1 MKSLSLTLLCSLLW
15 LISWCQISNSILL
28 SGNWYKIAVGETGIY
43 KITYNDLINMG
54 VDVNS
59 INPKNIRIYGNGAGM
74 LPELNSQNRPD
85 DLAENAIKVIG
96 EDDNVFDVNDYILF
110 YAQSP
115 VTSNVRQNN
124 TGFEHKM
131 NLYTD
136 STYYF
141 LNTDIGLGKRITLRP
156 SLTDTPNYIVTSFD
170 DFQYHEVDL
179 FNLLKSGKLW
189 LGEKFDSIL
198 TYNLSFYFP
207 NIDTNQINYKASVA
221 ARSGVTSSFSIL
233 ANAQNILNLNVAF
246 VQLYSITSNYFN
258 ITTGIANFNSLS
270 DTLNLSLTYNI
281 GDSTS
286 IGWLDY
292 FEINARRKLIMSGSQ
307 MLFRDMTSQGIGN
320 ISKFIV
326 LNSPISTEVW
336 DVSYPLNIKEQLTVT
351 NGINKEFIVNT
362 DSLKEFIAFD
372 NTSFLTPQFI
382 KQVTNQNLHGL
393 SSANMLI
400 VTNPLFVNEANQL
413 SNHHISYDNI
423 SVKVVTTEQIY
434 NEFSSGAQ
442 DLSAIRDFTR
452 LMYQKGQDISDSL
465 SQILLF
471 GDASYDYKNR
481 ITNNT
486 NFVPT
491 FESLA
496 SSAPI
501 SSVAS
506 DDFFTLLDSLENG
519 LIGSM
524 DIGVGRLPVKTQNEA
539 QDVDN
544 KIINYSTNPNT
555 FKNWRTDLCFIADDE
570 DSNEHISHANIITNT
585 IDTSYD
591 CYNINKIYLD
601 DYIEVYDTLGSSY
614 PSVNQAIENQFLNG
628 SLVMSYVGHGN
639 ETQLAS
645 EKVLTL
651 ATIQSLTN
659 IDNLPFFY
667 VSGCEFG
674 KFDKPEITSGS
685 EGLILNPLGG
695 CIGLIASDRITF
707 SSSSFVLS
715 HKFYDYLFERNQ
727 NGEHYKLGEILKI
740 AKNLTSSEADINK
753 RTYLLLGDPAL
764 KLSYPEYNVVTT
776 QINDIN
782 IQNQLDTLF
791 PGDTINIKGFVADN
805 SGNTINSFYGTIY
818 YKLYDKERMDTT
830 LGNNVNTIYLFLR
843 QDSVLLQGNDNVVN
857 GMFQI
862 QFVVPNNLSS
872 GYGFPKFSYYATN
885 NLIDAMGCFEDIVM
899 SGSQTSIAD
908 NIFNEMQ
915 INIYPTITSDKL
927 FVKMSSENVDK
938 LRVNINDLTGRNVFN
953 RNYTKSDFT
962 DFSIDVSILE
972 KGLYVINFFD
982 KTNSIS
988 RKFIK
993 K

>member
-1 MKSLSLTLLCSLLW
+1 
-15 LISWCQISNSILL
+15 
-28 SGNWYKIAVGETGIY
+28 
-43 KITYNDLINMG
+43 
-54 VDVNS
+54 
-59 INPKNIRIYGNGAGM
+59 
-74 LPELNSQNRPD
+74 
-85 DLAENAIKVIG
+85 
-96 EDDNVFDVNDYILF
+96 
-110 YAQSP
+110 
-115 VTSNVRQNN
+115 
-124 TGFEHKM
+124 
-131 NLYTD
+131 
-136 STYYF
+136 
-141 LNTDIGLGKRITLRP
+141 
-156 SLTDTPNYIVTSFD
+156 
-170 DFQYHEVDL
+170 
-179 FNLLKSGKLW
+179 
-189 LGEKFDSIL
+189 
-198 TYNLSFYFP
+198 
-207 NIDTNQINYKASVA
+207 
-221 ARSGVTSSFSIL
+221 
-233 ANAQNILNLNVAF
+233 
-246 VQLYSITSNYFN
+246 
-258 ITTGIANFNSLS
+258 
-270 DTLNLSLTYNI
+270 
-281 GDSTS
+281 
-286 IGWLDY
+286 
-292 FEINARRKLIMSGSQ
+292 
-307 MLFRDMTSQGIGN
+307 
-320 ISKFIV
+320 
-326 LNSPISTEVW
+326 
-336 DVSYPLNIKEQLTVT
+336 
-351 NGINKEFIVNT
+351 
-362 DSLKEFIAFD
+362 
-372 NTSFLTPQFI
+372 
-382 KQVTNQNLHGL
+382 
-393 SSANMLI
+393 
-400 VTNPLFVNEANQL
+400 
-413 SNHHISYDNI
+413 
-423 SVKVVTTEQIY
+423 
-434 NEFSSGAQ
+434 
-442 DLSAIRDFTR
+442 
-452 LMYQKGQDISDSL
+452 
-465 SQILLF
+465 
-471 GDASYDYKNR
+471 
-481 ITNNT
+481 
-486 NFVPT
+486 
-491 FESLA
+491 
-496 SSAPI
+496 
-501 SSVAS
+501 
-506 DDFFTLLDSLENG
+506 
-519 LIGSM
+519 
-524 DIGVGRLPVKTQNEA
+524 
-539 QDVDN
+539 
-544 KIINYSTNPNT
+544 
-555 FKNWRTDLCFIADDE
+555 
-570 DSNEHISHANIITNT
+570 
-585 IDTSYD
+585 
-591 CYNINKIYLD
+591 
-601 DYIEVYDTLGSSY
+601 
-614 PSVNQAIENQFLNG
+614 
-628 SLVMSYVGHGN
+628 MSYVGHGN